1 MSFLFWMLED
11 FVKKGDGVKL
21 KRISTDR
28 DMWLRLC
35 QNFNLLFL
43 DEFLL

>member
-11 FVKKGDGVKL
+11 FVKKGNGVKL

-28 DMWLRLC
+28 GYVCVKILIY
-35 QNFNLLFL
+35 FF
-43 DEFLL
+43 